1 MRNKSFMINSPIE
14 FGLRALVL
22 LSQIENEGID
32 IDRLLIYDY
41 LLTNS
46 GEFNVKL
53 PSLHAETPYKYSK
66 LMVKREVLKEGVKI
80 FSNHGLIDVILIDS
94 GIYYKKSSYT
104 DAFLDNMTS
113 KYKQKLVDIAK
124 WIIEDVHYKNESKIE
139 EEINSKILQ
148 YGIEFYRE

>member
-1 MRNKSFMINSPIE
+1 MNSPIE

-22 LSQIENEGID
+22 LSQIEDEGID

-46 GEFNVKL
+46 GEFNEEL
-53 PSLHAETPYKYSK
+53 PSLHVETPYKYSK
-66 LMVKREVLKEGVKI
+66 LIVKREVLKEGVKI
-80 FSNHGLIDVILIDS
+80 FSSHGLIDITLTER

-104 DAFLDNMTS
+104 NAFLANMTS
-113 KYKQKLVDIAK
+113 KYKQELVNISK
-124 WIIEDVHYKNESKIE
+124 WIIEEVHYKDDYKIE
-139 EEINSKILQ
+139 EKINSRILE